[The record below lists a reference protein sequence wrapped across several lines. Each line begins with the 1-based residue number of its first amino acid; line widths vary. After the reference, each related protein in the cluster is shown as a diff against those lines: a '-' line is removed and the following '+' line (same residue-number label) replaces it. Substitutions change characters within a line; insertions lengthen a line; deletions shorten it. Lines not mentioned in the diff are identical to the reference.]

1 MWCHQLCFNEQHCRV
16 DQGSQTE
23 MNWGP
28 LLPPTCSSRT
38 TTVINVKW
46 GIFRIVE
53 VCFHIHVFFLIS
65 SIFTK
70 RLYCPLKWDVNGEK
84 YDQILQKKCWPNI
97 RQNEIIRGLSKYWP
111 EDKCSK
117 TGLGFKKYR
126 IVINPSS
133 ALLII
138 GLHYITVVFLTL
150 LLKIT
155 RSEAHLL
162 FTRQTKKCAK
172 NSNTVQE
179 WARQMLEETKQK
191 RTVTEQGLRLWQREI
206 RPRSLMQQPMI
217 CLTTTGRQLLMFHL
231 CRNLCDVHLQCR

>member
-16 DQGSQTE
+16 DQGFQTE

-84 YDQILQKKCWPNI
+84 YDQILQKNKKCWPNI
-97 RQNEIIRGLSKYWP
+97 TQNEIIRGLSKYWP

-117 TGLGFKKYR
+117 IGLGFKKYR

-138 GLHYITVVFLTL
+138 GLHYITVVYLTL
-150 LLKIT
+150 LLKPT

-162 FTRQTKKCAK
+162 LTRQTKNVPKTQTQYKSEPDKCWKKQNK
-172 NSNTVQE
+172 NEQSPSKDYGSGREKYDRGHWCNNLWSAWQ
-179 WARQMLEETKQK
+179 QLE
-191 RTVTEQGLRLWQREI
+191 G
-206 RPRSLMQQPMI
+206 
-217 CLTTTGRQLLMFHL
+217 
-231 CRNLCDVHLQCR
+231 NY